1 MKPQPFTVHRGIA
14 APLPR
19 RNIDTDAII
28 PSREIQ
34 RVSKQG
40 LGDGLFAGWRYR
52 APGSRE
58 PDPEF
63 ILNRDAYR
71 DASVLLAGANFGCGS
86 SREHAVWAL
95 GEFGI
100 RAVLAPSFGSIFRNN
115 CTLNGILAVVMK
127 DATIRTLADWVQ
139 TDPRHNLLTI
149 DLRNRIIEWKA
160 GETLAFAIEPANRR
174 LLLRGLDSIAVTLQ
188 QASAIDEFELADR
201 AVRPWVYRLPEPPV
215 EQPGNPDG
223 DRDR

>member
-14 APLPR
+14 APLLT
-19 RNIDTDAII
+19 RNIDTDTII

-63 ILNRDAYR
+63 ILNRDGYR
-71 DASVLLAGANFGCGS
+71 DASILLAGANFGCGS

-115 CTLNGILAVVMK
+115 CTLNGILAVVLK
-127 DATIRTLADWVQ
+127 DAAVRSLTEWVR
-139 TDPRHNLLTI
+139 TDPRRNRLKI
-149 DLRNRIIEWKA
+149 DLQNRVIEWKA
-160 GETLAFAIEPANRR
+160 GETLAFEIESARRR
-174 LLLRGLDSIAVTLQ
+174 LLLQGLDGIAVTLQ
-188 QASAIDEFELADR
+188 QASAIDEFEVADR
-201 AVRPWVYRLPEPPV
+201 AARPWVYRLAASTGSQRQPESP
-215 EQPGNPDG
+215 
-223 DRDR
+223 

>member
-14 APLPR
+14 VPLR
-19 RNIDTDAII
+19 TRNIDTDTII

-40 LGDGLFAGWRYR
+40 LGDGLFAGWRYQ

-63 ILNRDAYR
+63 ILNRDGYQ
-71 DASVLLAGANFGCGS
+71 DASILLAGANFGCGS

-95 GEFGI
+95 SEFGI

-115 CTLNGILAVVMK
+115 CTLNGILAVVME
-127 DATIRTLADWVQ
+127 DATIRSLADWVQ
-139 TDPRHNLLTI
+139 TDPRHNRLAI
-149 DLRNRIIEWKA
+149 DLRNQIIEWKA
-160 GETLAFAIEPANRR
+160 GETLVFEIEPTKRR
-174 LLLRGLDSIAVTLQ
+174 LLLQGLDGIAVTLQ
-188 QASAIDEFELADR
+188 QASAIEEFEASDR
-201 AVRPWVYRLPEPPV
+201 TVRPWVYRLP
-215 EQPGNPDG
+215 
-223 DRDR
+223 RSI

>member
-14 APLPR
+14 APLLT
-19 RNIDTDAII
+19 RNIDTDTII

-63 ILNRDAYR
+63 ILNRYGYR
-71 DASVLLAGANFGCGS
+71 DASILLAGANFGCGS

-115 CTLNGILAVVMK
+115 CTLNGILAVVVE
-127 DATIRTLADWVQ
+127 DPAVRALADWVR
-139 TDPRHNLLTI
+139 TDPRRNQLEI
-149 DLRNRIIEWKA
+149 DLKKQVITWKA
-160 GETLAFAIEPANRR
+160 GKTLAFEFKPAYRR
-174 LLLRGLDSIAVTLQ
+174 LLLQGLDGIAVTLQ
-188 QASAIDEFELADR
+188 EVSAIDEFEAADR
-201 AVRPWVYRLPEPPV
+201 AARPWIYRLPAST
-215 EQPGNPDG
+215 
-223 DRDR
+223 